1 MKFGLKI
8 HDQTIF
14 CKELPVYLY
23 KDLLKNIYGDDV
35 DTKLFVNFIGELFSS
50 VTSLPPSFFTELSVI
65 NLLSAILQLRTNSVG
80 DRIQINLN
88 REEAKT
94 SLELRLDWVDED
106 IVNLE
111 KDLICKQLVVGQIE
125 VEIGSPS
132 LQRLTEKV
140 EEEYLYFIKS
150 IKIGDN
156 VIVVKT
162 NQEAKQIAEKLPIK
176 IVKAIIDH
184 FEFFV
189 TKIRNT
195 NLLSRYGVEDQ
206 ALGFIPSFESLLW
219 FTKLIFNEPL
229 NVFYDNMFYLSKLA
243 HMSPSYIESCTV
255 GEYFL
260 FTGTLQATLAQENSV
275 SSPSED
281 VFHREAINDFNVD
294 NPL

>member
-1 MKFGLKI
+1 MKFGLKL

-23 KDLLKNIYGDDV
+23 KDLLKNIYGDEVDV
-35 DTKLFVNFIGELFSS
+35 NLLMNFVGEMFSS
-50 VTSLPPSFFTELSVI
+50 LTDASPSLFNELSII
-65 NLLSAILQLRTNSVG
+65 NLLSSILQLRINSVG

-94 SLELRLDWVDED
+94 SLELRLDWVNED
-106 IVNLE
+106 IISLE
-111 KDLICKQLVVGQIE
+111 KDLIRKQLTIGQVEVQIE
-125 VEIGSPS
+125 SSSI
-132 LQRLTEKV
+132 QRLTEKV
-140 EEEYLYFIKS
+140 DEEYLYFIKS
-150 IKIGDN
+150 VRVGNNI
-156 VIVVKT
+156 IVPKT
-162 NQEAKQIAEKLPIK
+162 NQEAKQVVEMLPVK
-176 IVKAIIDH
+176 VLKAIVDH
-184 FEFFV
+184 FEDFV

-206 ALGFIPSFESLLW
+206 ALGFIPSFDSLLW

-229 NVFYDNMFYLSKLA
+229 NVFYDNIFYLSKLA
-243 HMSPSYIESCTV
+243 NMSPSYIESCTV

-275 SSPSED
+275 SAPSED
-281 VFHREAINDFNVD
+281 IFHREAVNDFNVD